1 MEANS
6 ESKYKYLMW
15 IEQELRFYFEEL
27 IAENVNQLA
36 SPSNILMIIFFFI
49 LCSLKYIN
57 FCHFT

>member
-15 IEQELRFYFEEL
+15 IEQEPRFYFEEL

-49 LCSLKYIN
+49 LRSLKYIN